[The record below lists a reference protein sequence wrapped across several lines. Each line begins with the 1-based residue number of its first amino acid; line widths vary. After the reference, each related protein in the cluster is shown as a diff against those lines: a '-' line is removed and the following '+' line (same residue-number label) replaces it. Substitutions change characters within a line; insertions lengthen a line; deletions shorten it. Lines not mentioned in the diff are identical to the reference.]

1 MINDHLAFS
10 SAGNAAIEKAISID
24 LNKATNK
31 DCLTTDDLL
40 DIIKAFYKRVAD
52 TNCDAIL
59 ALPFYFLIAGKG
71 RDGNA
76 SLISGGNIKGR
87 LDAKDVPMALF
98 PPADAKIAGVL
109 RLLCKKL

>member
-1 MINDHLAFS
+1 M
-10 SAGNAAIEKAISID
+10 
-24 LNKATNK
+24 NKATNK

-98 PPADAKIAGVL
+98 PPADANAGVL